1 MTDVGARRVPPMA
14 EHDRTWRERLGG
26 EPLQAA
32 GSPDSIARELADLGR
47 DVRRDGSDAEVVRRL
62 DAQDACGGGRP
73 EADREDGPERQRYFA
88 EHLADTAR
96 PDDLLDAVDVLV
108 VNAHEAATIARAASL
123 PADPM
128 DFCVAAADRHALT
141 AIVTLGADGLVAA
154 DAKRRFQ
161 LPAARV
167 EVVDTTAAGDAFV
180 GALAAALDR
189 GDDLADALAD
199 GAASG
204 SYACTRAGAQPSIG
218 PRARWTEL
226 ARELR
231 AAATVESRP

>member
-1 MTDVGARRVPPMA
+1 
-14 EHDRTWRERLGG
+14 
-26 EPLQAA
+26 
-32 GSPDSIARELADLGR
+32 
-47 DVRRDGSDAEVVRRL
+47 
-62 DAQDACGGGRP
+62 
-73 EADREDGPERQRYFA
+73 
-88 EHLADTAR
+88 
-96 PDDLLDAVDVLV
+96 
-108 VNAHEAATIARAASL
+108 
-123 PADPM
+123 M